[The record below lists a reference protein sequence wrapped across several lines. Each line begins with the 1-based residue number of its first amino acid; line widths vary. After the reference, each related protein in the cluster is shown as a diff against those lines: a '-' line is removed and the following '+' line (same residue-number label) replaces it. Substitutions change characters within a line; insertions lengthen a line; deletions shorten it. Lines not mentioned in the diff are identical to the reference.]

1 MTARPVGNRGTVLLT
16 VVLFLSLP
24 VLLAL
29 VEAVRY
35 QVRNRSSGVIVSSGR
50 EREYVLYV
58 PRSYDRAKP
67 TPLVISMHGAGL
79 WGAAQREVS
88 QWNRVADEHGLIVVY
103 PSGSGRIP
111 VWQSAT
117 GLGDPRDVRFISDLI
132 DTLQAAFNIDAT
144 RIYADGLSNGG
155 GMAFV
160 LSCTL
165 SDRIAAVGLVGS
177 AQLLPWDSCKD
188 PRPVPMIAFHGTA
201 DEFTPY
207 RGGKTFVAPRTF
219 PSIPAWT
226 ANWARR
232 NRCAPNPVDSVV
244 AEDVT
249 RRAYAGCAGGAD
261 VVLFTIH
268 GGGHTWPGGG
278 RLPESWL
285 GRTSHS
291 IDASRT
297 MWEFYRE
304 HPLTK

>member
-35 QVRNRSSGVIVSSGR
+35 HVRNRSSGVIVSSGR

-111 VWQSAT
+111 VWQAAT
-117 GLGDPRDVRFISDLI
+117 GSGDPRDVRFISDLI

-232 NRCAPNPVDSVV
+232 NRCAPTPIDSAV
-244 AEDVT
+244 APDIG
-249 RRAYAGCAGGAD
+249 RRSYRGCADGAD
-261 VVLFTIH
+261 VVLYTVQ

-285 GRTSHS
+285 GRTSYS

-297 MWEFYRE
+297 MWEFYRQ
-304 HPLTK
+304 HPLIK

>member
-35 QVRNRSSGVIVSSGR
+35 RVRNRSSGVIVSSGR

-58 PRSYDRAKP
+58 PRSYERAKP

-111 VWQSAT
+111 VWQAAT
-117 GLGDPRDVRFISDLI
+117 GSGDPRDVRFISDLI

-144 RIYADGLSNGG
+144 RIYADGLYNGG

-232 NRCAPNPVDSVV
+232 NRCAPTPIDSAV

-261 VVLFTIH
+261 VVLFTVH

-285 GRTSHS
+285 GRTSYS

-297 MWEFYRE
+297 MWEFYRQ

>member
-24 VLLAL
+24 LLLAL

-35 QVRNRSSGVIVSSGR
+35 RVRNRSSGVIVSSGR

-111 VWQSAT
+111 VWQAAT
-117 GLGDPRDVRFISDLI
+117 GSGDPRDVRFISDLI

-232 NRCAPNPVDSVV
+232 NRCALNPIDSVV

-249 RRAYAGCAGGAD
+249 RRAYAGCADGAD
-261 VVLFTIH
+261 VVLYTVQ

-297 MWEFYRE
+297 MWEFYRR
-304 HPLTK
+304 HPLTQ